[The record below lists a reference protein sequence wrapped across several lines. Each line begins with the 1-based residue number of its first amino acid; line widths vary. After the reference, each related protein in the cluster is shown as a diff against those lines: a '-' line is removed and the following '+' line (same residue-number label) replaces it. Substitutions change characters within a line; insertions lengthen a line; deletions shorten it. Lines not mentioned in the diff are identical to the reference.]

1 MKRMFVVMAVAAT
14 FTAIV
19 SIAAAPAG
27 HDTGDPPHAA
37 AKAATARGVGIVRS
51 VDAANG
57 KVTLQH
63 EAIESLG
70 WPPMTMAFTV
80 SDPKLL
86 QGLAPGM
93 KVRFAFVQQPGG
105 YRITGIE

>member
-1 MKRMFVVMAVAAT
+1 
-14 FTAIV
+14 
-19 SIAAAPAG
+19 
-27 HDTGDPPHAA
+27 
-37 AKAATARGVGIVRS
+37 
-51 VDAANG
+51 
-57 KVTLQH
+57 
-63 EAIESLG
+63 
-70 WPPMTMAFTV
+70 MTMSFRV